1 MTNIKKCSKCGIE
14 KDLSLFGK
22 YKKSKSGYKSWCKE
36 CHNKN
41 NKKYREKNKEKNKEY
56 FKEWREENSDY
67 LKEYN
72 KEYQREYQKQ
82 KCQEDPKFRFKKN
95 LRTAIWYSFKLYS
108 KNGKTKSCKEYGI
121 DFKAI
126 FKEIGHRPDPSYHL
140 DHIIP
145 LSLFDLDNPEQVRLA
160 HVPQNLRWLPGREN
174 LEKNNKIDFQAI
186 ICSLQLRTI
195 CLFIGVDIFD
205 KSQWL

>member
-1 MTNIKKCSKCGIE
+1 MKTNFKQIE
-14 KDLSLFGK
+14 KIIDKKQRKFLFEK
-22 YKKSKSGYKSWCKE
+22 QQ
-36 CHNKN
+36 
-41 NKKYREKNKEKNKEY
+41 RE
-56 FKEWREENSDY
+56 FKERFVKKETFRKGKNQEKKKKKLRAENQKNYS
-67 LKEYN
+67 KERR
-72 KEYQREYQKQ
+72 KT
-82 KCQEDPKFRFKKN
+82 DPKFNMVCN
-95 LRTAIWYSFKLYS
+95 LRSRVSNAIKLYS
-108 KNGKTKSCKEYGI
+108 KNGKTRACKEYGI
-121 DFKAI
+121 DFEAI
-126 FKEIGHRPDPSYHL
+126 FNHVGPRPDPSYHL

-160 HVPQNLRWLPGREN
+160 HVPRNLRWLPGREN